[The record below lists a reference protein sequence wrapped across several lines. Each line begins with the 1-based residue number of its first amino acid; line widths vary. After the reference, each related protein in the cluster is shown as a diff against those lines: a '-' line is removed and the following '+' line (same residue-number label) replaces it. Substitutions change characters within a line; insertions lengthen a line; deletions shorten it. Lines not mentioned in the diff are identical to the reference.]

1 MSKKIKIELFDDCY
15 VRDFVDDRPYP
26 TLYREEYP
34 HIYLNS
40 EVNAEELAHAIDTIA
55 TFFMQNDKNALTV
68 DLDERE
74 KFLKPPVEMTIKE
87 IEKELGYKVKIVGEE
102 VYKK

>member
-1 MSKKIKIELFDDCY
+1 MRKKIKIELFDDCY
-15 VRDFVDDRPYP
+15 GKDILDDKPYP
-26 TLYREEYP
+26 TLCREEYP

-40 EVNAEELAHAIDTIA
+40 EVNIEELEHAIDTIA
-55 TFFMQNDKNALTV
+55 TFFMQNDNYILIV

-74 KFLKPPVEMTIKE
+74 KSLKPPVEMTIKE

-102 VYKK
+102 VDKK

>member
-1 MSKKIKIELFDDCY
+1 MRKKIKIELFDDCY
-15 VRDFVDDRPYP
+15 VKDFVDDRPYP
-26 TLYREEYP
+26 TLHREEYP

-55 TFFMQNDKNALTV
+55 TFFMQNNKNVLTV

-74 KFLKPPVEMTIKE
+74 NFLKPPVEMTIKE
-87 IEKELGYKVKIVGEE
+87 IEKELGYKVKIVGEGID
-102 VYKK
+102 KI